1 MKAIGYVVSFGV
13 FLLGLF
19 LMGLAFEITAFQ
31 PETFFLGL
39 LAMCGGSSSRSTSC
53 RASTVADFSAHHSSA
68 HTGLTKER
76 RCYSPK

>member
-39 LAMCGGSSSRSTSC
+39 LAMCAGFFIPIHILPRINGR
-53 RASTVADFSAHHSSA
+53 
-68 HTGLTKER
+68 
-76 RCYSPK
+76 